1 MFLVIHTLGVYIFN
15 KSEKLLT
22 PAQAGEFL
30 GVSPITIR
38 YWANEGR
45 IKFITTQGGHRRFE
59 RSEINRLLKRDAI
72 VKAKKTIVV
81 VEDDEQH
88 ADLLVEFLNVL
99 YPQFDVK
106 IAYSGFEA
114 GSMIENTNPFLI
126 FLDIVMPDIDGF
138 SVCKHIRSNNLT
150 KNTPII
156 AMSGLSKQESI
167 DNIISAGANQ
177 FLNKPIRLSALKE
190 SVDALI
196 QNHANTN

>member
-1 MFLVIHTLGVYIFN
+1 MLK

-22 PAQAGEFL
+22 PAQAGELL

-59 RSEINRLLKRDAI
+59 QAEINRLLKREPI
-72 VKAKKTIVV
+72 VKAKETIVI
-81 VEDDEQH
+81 VEDDQQY
-88 ADLLVEFLNVL
+88 ADLLVEFISVL
-99 YPQFDVK
+99 YPQFDIKV
-106 IAYSGFEA
+106 AYSGFEA
-114 GSMIENTNPFLI
+114 GSMIANVKPFLI

-138 SVCKHIRSNNLT
+138 AVCKHIRANNLT

-156 AMSGLSKQESI
+156 AMSGLSEQESI
-167 DNIISAGANQ
+167 DNIILAGANE
-177 FLNKPIRLSALKE
+177 FLQKPIRLSVLKE

-196 QNHANTN
+196 QTHASKK